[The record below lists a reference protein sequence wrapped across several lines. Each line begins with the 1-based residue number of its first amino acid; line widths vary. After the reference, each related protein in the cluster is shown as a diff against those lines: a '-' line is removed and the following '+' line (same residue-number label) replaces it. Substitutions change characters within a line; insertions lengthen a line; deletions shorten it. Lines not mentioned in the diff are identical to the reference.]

1 MAPRKKEA
9 PHGEREV
16 PLPEGKNSLMV
27 PDKTPAHAELIKKRR
42 LGQTKL
48 EVKAHQV
55 GTSNATNPGNLG
67 MFDYAHLRCPLPN
80 DLKSSEI
87 FAPQPKSPHP
97 ESYFLMRRSVDGYIS
112 ATGMFKASFP
122 WAKVAE
128 EKAEREY
135 VQKIPATSQDEV
147 AGNVWIP
154 EALALE
160 LAEEYGIVP
169 WVVAL
174 LDPEPVTAVADDKKS
189 ISPPPKFNF
198 NMSELIAF
206 PQPSATPSGRGRGRP
221 RAGSPAKGGATPGGK
236 AAGSPRKARAKK
248 EPKESSASNA
258 ATARAAS
265 ESLQSAL
272 ESAASAA
279 DGESVDGERVKVIVD
294 NEVEIN
300 GDTETTHTTVKIDMP
315 AGSSE
320 LPMPEDTEAMIATAK
335 EMVEEA
341 RKIEGES
348 SNKTAKAKRKAEVL
362 DDEDEEIAEDE
373 TQPAKRQKLL
383 EQKLKKERVR
393 TRALLGIA
401 ATLAVG
407 AIIPYII

>member
-1 MAPRKKEA
+1 MGDNINM
-9 PHGEREV
+9 H
-16 PLPEGKNSLMV
+16 
-27 PDKTPAHAELIKKRR
+27 T
-42 LGQTKL
+42 
-48 EVKAHQV
+48 
-55 GTSNATNPGNLG
+55 
-67 MFDYAHLRCPLPN
+67 
-80 DLKSSEI
+80 
-87 FAPQPKSPHP
+87 
-97 ESYFLMRRSVDGYIS
+97 
-112 ATGMFKASFP
+112 
-122 WAKVAE
+122 
-128 EKAEREY
+128 
-135 VQKIPATSQDEV
+135 
-147 AGNVWIP
+147 
-154 EALALE
+154 ALE

-407 AIIPYII
+407 YVHFTFDGYIQDELADGFSCSAIIPYII